1 MARTKPSLAEALSPW
16 SAPHDAADLLEG
28 FRLSIVAL
36 AEEQHTGLP
45 DSPRVLNAL
54 RLCKGT
60 ELAALGGDWPAMGVR
75 RVGGAWT
82 LDARQFD
89 LWAQGAD
96 KRIQAQGRGGSAD
109 RADAVSHEFDLGGM
123 MGYLTTVEVAELLNV
138 KPDTVRKWRQEVG
151 KGPRWTR
158 WPGTRLVRYESAE
171 VERWRHAGQKG

>member
-28 FRLSIVAL
+28 FRLSINTL

-60 ELAALGGDWPAMGVR
+60 ELAALGVDWPAMGVR

-89 LWAQGAD
+89 LWAQGQISVFRRRAEA
-96 KRIQAQGRGGSAD
+96 AQP
-109 RADAVSHEFDLGGM
+109 
-123 MGYLTTVEVAELLNV
+123 TVQMQSRMSLI
-138 KPDTVRKWRQEVG
+138 
-151 KGPRWTR
+151 
-158 WPGTRLVRYESAE
+158 
-171 VERWRHAGQKG
+171 

>member
-1 MARTKPSLAEALSPW
+1 MDRLVGLGDGLMARTKPSLAEALSPW

-89 LWAQGAD
+89 RRGRYRCSGA
-96 KRIQAQGRGGSAD
+96 R
-109 RADAVSHEFDLGGM
+109 
-123 MGYLTTVEVAELLNV
+123 
-138 KPDTVRKWRQEVG
+138 
-151 KGPRWTR
+151 PRSLAR
-158 WPGTRLVRYESAE
+158 RPHR
-171 VERWRHAGQKG
+171 RHRCNRS